1 MERAVGPAAP
11 GDRRP
16 DTLTLATVTLQM
28 TEPAADHRRATAER
42 NIEAILDA
50 AESLLERGGRL
61 TMVAVAKEAGV
72 SRVTVYAH
80 FATREPLLEAVVER
94 AVRRTT
100 SALDAVEPER
110 GPPPEALQRVIE
122 VGWRDLD
129 RNNAIA
135 QAASELLTPETL
147 RRTHEAAHRRLRELV
162 DRGRRSGDFRTDV
175 PADWLVSAF
184 HALIH
189 AAGDDVRAGRMRADA
204 ALSALG
210 ATMQDLFGGTIHRE
224 KRSLQ

>member
-1 MERAVGPAAP
+1 MS
-11 GDRRP
+11 
-16 DTLTLATVTLQM
+16 
-28 TEPAADHRRATAER
+28 EPAADHRRATAER

-50 AESLLERGGRL
+50 AERRLERGGQP
-61 TMVAVAKEAGV
+61 TIVAVAKEAGV

-80 FATREPLLEAVVER
+80 FATREQLLEAVVER

-100 SALDAVEPER
+100 DALDAVEPER
-110 GPPPEALQRVIE
+110 GPPLEALQRVIE

-135 QAASELLTPETL
+135 QAAGELLTPDAL
-147 RRTHEAAHRRLRELV
+147 RRTHEEAYRRLRKLV

-175 PADWLVSAF
+175 PAEWLVTAF

-189 AAGDDVRAGRMRADA
+189 AAGDDVRAGRMRAGA
-204 ALSALG
+204 ALSALRT
-210 ATMQDLFGGTIHRE
+210 TMHDLVGNRE
-224 KRSLQ
+224 PRLLQ